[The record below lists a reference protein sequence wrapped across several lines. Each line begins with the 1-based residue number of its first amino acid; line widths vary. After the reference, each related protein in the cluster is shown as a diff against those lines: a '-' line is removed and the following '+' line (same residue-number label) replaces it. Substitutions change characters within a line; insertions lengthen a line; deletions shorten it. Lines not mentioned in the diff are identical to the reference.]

1 MDADIHVEVCYAL
14 PDQQYVFNVTVPAGS
29 TLGDA
34 IRRSGILDECP
45 HINLQQNRVG
55 VFSELRSLDD
65 RVEEGDRIEI
75 YRPLKADPKEARRRR
90 ARSVGSE

>member
-1 MDADIHVEVCYAL
+1 MAAEINVEVCYAL
-14 PDQQYVFNVTVPAGS
+14 PDQQYVFHVTVPAGS
-29 TLGDA
+29 TIGDA

-45 HINLQQNRVG
+45 QINLQQNRVG

-65 RVEEGDRIEI
+65 RIGEGDRVEI

-90 ARSVGSE
+90 ANK